1 MHAITRLS
9 GITYGLLAGLATA
22 ALAAGPPS
30 QAASQSSSTDTP
42 FVTWAELAV
51 ITNDEEGVE
60 PWEVEGL
67 MAGRPPGTP
76 HPYFALIKL
85 NKLIWARSAPFSVGK
100 TYRAGY
106 GFAYRI
112 RSGPFVGRGGQ
123 DRWIAEIV
131 ESGGWPAVGATI
143 VVGGT
148 PAAPMINPD
157 GLSSPIRP

>member
-1 MHAITRLS
+1 M
-9 GITYGLLAGLATA
+9 A
-22 ALAAGPPS
+22 A
-30 QAASQSSSTDTP
+30 
-42 FVTWAELAV
+42 

-67 MAGRPPGTP
+67 TRGRPPGVP

-85 NKLIWARSAPFSVGK
+85 NKLVWARSVPFSVGK

-112 RSGPFVGRGGQ
+112 RSGPFLGRGGQ

-143 VVGGT
+143 IVGGT